1 MISQDVD
8 SHLTSKYLDCAPVIE
23 SSGVEVA
30 LTVIWQSE
38 STELPITGAVETL
51 EDKII

>member
-8 SHLTSKYLDCAPVIE
+8 SHLTSKYLDGAPVIE

-30 LTVIWQSE
+30 LAVIWQSE
-38 STELPITGAVETL
+38 STQLPITGAVETL